1 MKCSPK
7 CKFYCSDEKK
17 AKVFC
22 SRTGWDI
29 SELSKEILENCPKFI
44 DRAYIRH
51 DILKSDY

>member
-51 DILKSDY
+51 DILTSDY